1 MLLKASPLF
10 IGALFTASASAAAL
24 SQTKIEIAVGEE
36 LSCNIIPNEFQ
47 VPVLRCEKAICQ
59 SNPSLESAGC
69 CEENGCAWHKSCIPF
84 DSLGGQPS
92 KNSGNEALSCSNPA
106 RKYCQSASFVAEAEL
121 GYTLETC
128 TSDPKPNTL
137 IIDLHSTDGESVVTQ
152 RDDDHQITKRETTHR
167 LSKRAT
173 TVVGGGVAAGVV
185 FIIILIL
192 IVFCCARAGRSA
204 TAVSA
209 SAANANA
216 TSNAGATG
224 NNTTVYVM
232 SPPQPVG
239 SPPPGMQSPPP
250 VAYMYPPGQQPDG
263 QPQTVYIQGPPPP
276 GAQPI
281 QFVPAPGPMPQPHP
295 SFSEPPPTYHK

>member
-1 MLLKASPLF
+1 MFLKASPLF

-36 LSCNIIPNEFQ
+36 SSCNFIPNEFQ
-47 VPVLRCEKAICQ
+47 
-59 SNPSLESAGC
+59 G
-69 CEENGCAWHKSCIPF
+69 
-84 DSLGGQPS
+84 DQPS
-92 KNSGNEALSCSNPA
+92 RDSGNEVLSCSNPA
-106 RKYCQSASFVAEAEL
+106 RKYCQSASFVAEAEP

-128 TSDPKPNTL
+128 TSDPKPNNL
-137 IIDLHSTDGESVVTQ
+137 IIDLHSTDGESVVTK

-167 LSKRAT
+167 FSKRAT

-185 FIIILIL
+185 FLIILIL
-192 IVFCCARAGRSA
+192 IICCCSRASSSA
-204 TAVSA
+204 AAASA

-216 TSNAGATG
+216 HSNAGATG

-232 SPPQPVG
+232 SPPAPVG
-239 SPPPGMQSPPP
+239 SPPPGMQSPP

-281 QFVPAPGPMPQPHP
+281 QYVPPPGSIPQAHP
-295 SFSEPPPTYHK
+295 SFTEPPPIYHK